1 MDKNLRKCYECL
13 DLPISATIQDVQLRE
28 KALIKIC
35 ENKALEN
42 GISCD
47 KEIGIIETSA
57 KTVIENIKNNG
68 IPKEEN
74 HYFDS
79 SWKSVVTLTIVLA
92 FVAMI
97 CFFSFYIFY

>member
-13 DLPISATIQDVQLRE
+13 DLPISSTIEDVQLRE

-35 ENKALEN
+35 ENEA
-42 GISCD
+42 
-47 KEIGIIETSA
+47 KEKGVDCNKRLADVEMSA
-57 KTVIENIKNNG
+57 KTIINNIKNNG

-79 SWKSVVTLTIVLA
+79 SWKSVATLAVVLA